1 MPSPSLSVRALDAL
15 PEVRPGDDL
24 AGLVL
29 AANGGRPFERDDCV
43 VVSHKV
49 VSKAEGALVELAR
62 VDVSPRAA
70 ALAAELEKEPEL
82 VQVVLDGTAEIV
94 RARRGVLICRTH
106 HGFVCANAGVDRSN
120 VAEGWAVTLPADPD
134 ASARR
139 LRDALPGRPAV
150 VVADSFGR
158 AWRHGQAEVAI
169 GCAGLVAVADERGA
183 VDRHGRELQ
192 ATVIA
197 VADHVASA
205 ADLARRK
212 ASGQPAVVVGG
223 LGDLVT
229 AEDGPGAAV
238 LVRAASE
245 DLFGAD
251 DAAARLG

>member
-1 MPSPSLSVRALDAL
+1 MSLTVRALDPL

-24 AGLVL
+24 GALVL
-29 AANGGRPFERDDCV
+29 AANGGRPFAGDDAV

-49 VSKAEGALVELAR
+49 VSKAEGALVELAT
-62 VDVSPRAA
+62 VEVSPRAA
-70 ALAAELEKEPEL
+70 RLAAELGKEPEL
-82 VQVVLDGTAEIV
+82 VQLVLDGTQEIV

-139 LRDALPGRPAV
+139 LRAALPGRPAV
-150 VVADSFGR
+150 VIADSFGR
-158 AWRHGQAEVAI
+158 AWRHGQAEIAI
-169 GCAGLVAVADERGA
+169 GCAGLLVAADERGA
-183 VDRHGRELQ
+183 TDRHGRELQ

-229 AEDGPGAAV
+229 TDDGPGATE
-238 LVRAASE
+238 LVRAADE

-251 DAAARLG
+251 

>member
-1 MPSPSLSVRALDAL
+1 VPSPSLSVRALRAL

-24 AGLVL
+24 AALIV
-29 AANGGRPFERDDCV
+29 AANEGRAFRPDDCV

-49 VSKAEGALVELAR
+49 VSKAEGALVELAT
-62 VDVSPRAA
+62 VEVSPRAT

-82 VQVVLDGTAEIV
+82 VQLVLDGTAEIV

-120 VAEGWAVTLPADPD
+120 VADGWAVTLPADPD
-134 ASARR
+134 ASARG
-139 LRDALPGRPAV
+139 LRAVLPGRPAV
-150 VVADSFGR
+150 VIADSFGR

-183 VDRHGRELQ
+183 TDRHGRELQ

-205 ADLARRK
+205 ADLVRRK

-229 AEDGPGAAV
+229 DDDGPGAAA
-238 LVRAASE
+238 LVRAAAE
-245 DLFGAD
+245 DLFGA
-251 DAAARLG
+251 A

>member
-1 MPSPSLSVRALDAL
+1 MTAPLTVRALRPL
-15 PEVRPGDDL
+15 PEVRSGDDL
-24 AGLVL
+24 AALVL
-29 AANGGRPFERDDCV
+29 AANDGADFAPDDAV

-49 VSKAEGALVELAR
+49 VSKAEGALVELAT
-62 VDVSPRAA
+62 VEVTPRAA

-82 VQVVLDGTAEIV
+82 VQVILDGTVEIV

-150 VVADSFGR
+150 VIADSFGR

-169 GCAGLVAVADERGA
+169 GCAGLRAVVDERGA
-183 VDRHGRELQ
+183 ADRHGRELQ

-197 VADHVASA
+197 TADHVASA
-205 ADLARRK
+205 ADLMRSK
-212 ASGQPAVVVGG
+212 ASGQPAVVVSG
-223 LGDLVT
+223 LGGHVT
-229 AEDGPGAAV
+229 SDDGPGAAV
-238 LVRAASE
+238 LVRPAAE
-245 DLFGAD
+245 DLFGA
-251 DAAARLG
+251 

>member
-1 MPSPSLSVRALDAL
+1 MTLTVRALRAL

-24 AGLVL
+24 AALVL
-29 AANGGRPFERDDCV
+29 AANDGRTFAADDCV

-49 VSKAEGALVELAR
+49 VSKAEGALVELAT
-62 VDVSPRAA
+62 VEVSPRAA

-82 VQVVLDGTAEIV
+82 VQLVLDGTPEIV

-120 VAEGWAVTLPADPD
+120 VAEGWAVTLPDDPD

-139 LRDALPGRPAV
+139 LRAALPGRPAV
-150 VVADSFGR
+150 VIADSFGR

-212 ASGQPAVVVGG
+212 TSGQPAVLVGG
-223 LGDLVT
+223 LGDQVT

-238 LVRAASE
+238 LVRAAAE
-245 DLFGAD
+245 DLFGA
-251 DAAARLG
+251 

>member
-1 MPSPSLSVRALDAL
+1 MPLTVRALDAL

-24 AGLVL
+24 AALVV
-29 AANGGRPFERDDCV
+29 AANGGRPFAADECV

-49 VSKAEGALVELAR
+49 VSKAEGALVELAS
-62 VDVSPRAA
+62 VVVSERAA

-94 RARRGVLICRTH
+94 RARRGILICRTH

-120 VAEGWAVTLPADPD
+120 VAEGWAVTLPVDPD
-134 ASARR
+134 ASARH
-139 LRDALPGRPAV
+139 LRAALPGRPAV
-150 VVADSFGR
+150 VIADSFGR

-205 ADLARRK
+205 ADLVRRK

-223 LGDLVT
+223 LGDQVT
-229 AEDGPGAAV
+229 EEDGPGAAV
-238 LVRAASE
+238 QVRSAAE
-245 DLFGAD
+245 DLFGA
-251 DAAARLG
+251 